1 MGGSVEAAAG
11 WPPAG
16 WLPAGVTLRPVPHD
30 DVEQIIAR
38 LRQRGGRATGTRRA
52 TVSVLLRAGANHMSA
67 EDITAQVQ
75 AEHPDVAA
83 STIYRTLT
91 ALEELGVVEHVHLGH
106 GPSTYHLVSDPHQH
120 LVCEDCGAVIEVPD
134 EAFDELAG
142 VVQDRYGFHLHL
154 RHFALLGRCQACQRR
169 LPLNGSAR

>member
-1 MGGSVEAAAG
+1 VASE
-11 WPPAG
+11 
-16 WLPAGVTLRPVPHD
+16 
-30 DVEQIIAR
+30 DVDQIISR
-38 LRQRGGRATGTRRA
+38 LRERGGRATGTRRA
-52 TVSVLLRAGANHMSA
+52 TVNVLLRAADHHLSA

-120 LVCEDCGAVIEVPD
+120 LVCESCGSVIEVPD
-134 EAFDELAG
+134 EVFDELAG
-142 VVQDRYGFHLHL
+142 MLQEQYGFQLHL
-154 RHFALLGRCQACQRR
+154 RHFALLGSCDKCQRA
-169 LPLNGSAR
+169 LSE